1 MASPDFSA
9 YVDLTPFD
17 STVSNIL
24 EEGIEQARTLL
35 PQWTPRAGQTETTMM
50 EAVAYQTANLVN
62 AANRLPGSTVET
74 LLKLFGVTR
83 SNGVKATATI
93 TINFTDTKGYTIPA
107 NTAFAHY
114 ATDGSVYV
122 YLLDA
127 DAEVASGANQLTLQ
141 KVTAQEVGALY
152 NTPSN
157 GATLQV
163 LSTIPYIS
171 SIVFDA
177 KPSGGLDAETDS
189 EYFTRGTG
197 VLQSYSSVVATEDQ
211 IRSYI
216 LTNYASTAFRVKA
229 YNMRRYADRNIVT
242 FGGTSNTGGK
252 HKGYVLVSLAGENVN
267 DYSQSI
273 NDATVSAANIATVS
287 TALTSKV
294 ASGITVEIHNA
305 ELIGIGVT
313 AEVYKVATAA
323 SGTVQTAITTALKS
337 YLDSD
342 AWDWG
347 EVVRVNEIISLLDK
361 VTDVDYVKSVTLTLP
376 EETVAAAT
384 TADLGTVTY
393 NNGTLGVGATLTN
406 GGSQAAFSIDGQSP
420 SVDSRI
426 LVKNQSSALQN
437 GIYTLTTVGDGST
450 NWVLTRASDA
460 DTTCLLYTS
469 PSPRDLSTSRMPSS
483 A

>member
-1 MASPDFSA
+1 MASPDFST

-93 TINFTDTKGYTIPA
+93 TINFTDTKGYTIPV

-127 DAEVASGANQLTLQ
+127 EAEVASGANQLTLQ

-171 SIVFDA
+171 SIVF
-177 KPSGGLDAETDS
+177 
-189 EYFTRGTG
+189 
-197 VLQSYSSVVATEDQ
+197 
-211 IRSYI
+211 
-216 LTNYASTAFRVKA
+216 
-229 YNMRRYADRNIVT
+229 
-242 FGGTSNTGGK
+242 
-252 HKGYVLVSLAGENVN
+252 
-267 DYSQSI
+267 
-273 NDATVSAANIATVS
+273 
-287 TALTSKV
+287 
-294 ASGITVEIHNA
+294 
-305 ELIGIGVT
+305 
-313 AEVYKVATAA
+313 
-323 SGTVQTAITTALKS
+323 
-337 YLDSD
+337 
-342 AWDWG
+342 
-347 EVVRVNEIISLLDK
+347 
-361 VTDVDYVKSVTLTLP
+361 
-376 EETVAAAT
+376 
-384 TADLGTVTY
+384 
-393 NNGTLGVGATLTN
+393 
-406 GGSQAAFSIDGQSP
+406 
-420 SVDSRI
+420 
-426 LVKNQSSALQN
+426 
-437 GIYTLTTVGDGST
+437 
-450 NWVLTRASDA
+450 
-460 DTTCLLYTS
+460 
-469 PSPRDLSTSRMPSS
+469 
-483 A
+483 